1 MYLYIL
7 SVRAVVKPSALAK
20 VIWKCVIYR
29 VQMEMYYFVPS
40 QGLVLEWSLKCF
52 NNRPPQILIFQKE
65 IMILLEVYLKQCC
78 AIAYID
84 IQYLWQQV

>member
-40 QGLVLEWSLKCF
+40 KGLVLEWSLKCF

-65 IMILLEVYLKQCC
+65 IMILLAVKVKKCC
-78 AIAYID
+78 SIA
-84 IQYLWQQV
+84 